1 MGKSYFLEC
10 PGTFILGM
18 PKEES
23 TAWPE
28 CFSAHLQTIPEA
40 WDAGIRVGRNKGR
53 SGILQTGPLLSRNLV
68 EFWQILRFNSLES
81 SSSGWSDGT
90 VLKSLGF
97 GARGSCFSPS
107 SDANESLL
115 CDYGQVTFPSCG
127 LL

>member
-1 MGKSYFLEC
+1 
-10 PGTFILGM
+10 M

-40 WDAGIRVGRNKGR
+40 WEAGIRVGRNKGR
-53 SGILQTGPLLSRNLV
+53 SGILQTGPLVRRNLV
-68 EFWQILRFNSLES
+68 EFWQILGFSSLGS
-81 SSSGWSDGT
+81 RSSGWSDGT

-97 GARGSCFSPS
+97 GARDLVLVLALTLMSPCCVTM
-107 SDANESLL
+107 A
-115 CDYGQVTFPSCG
+115 TFPSCR